1 MFDDPDPMT
10 EPSGSLVPPTSPP
23 PGAEASGEGT
33 PEPDQPKPE
42 SGGLRAKVPRP
53 VATVVDRALDV
64 ADEFAD
70 ELKKVIDRVR

>member
-10 EPSGSLVPPTSPP
+10 EPSGSLVPPTTPP
-23 PGAEASGEGT
+23 PGAEAAGT
-33 PEPDQPKPE
+33 PEPERPKPE
-42 SGGLRAKVPRP
+42 SGGLRAKVPRQ

-64 ADEFAD
+64 ADEVAD

>member
-1 MFDDPDPMT
+1 MLDESQPMN
-10 EPSGSLVPPTSPP
+10 EPSGSLVPPTTPP
-23 PGAEASGEGT
+23 PGADATGA